1 MPSPPPPQLAII
13 GNAAR
18 FINSP
23 PVQRVVD
30 AIWSGEIIYSPQSFI
45 DLLPDH
51 YRRKPIT
58 LYDPT
63 AAPILDHHRLMVPK
77 IRLALEFVHF
87 VILFAS
93 YLAVVFSA
101 FLP

>member
-1 MPSPPPPQLAII
+1 M
-13 GNAAR
+13 
-18 FINSP
+18 
-23 PVQRVVD
+23 
-30 AIWSGEIIYSPQSFI
+30 
-45 DLLPDH
+45 
-51 YRRKPIT
+51 
-58 LYDPT
+58 

-101 FLP
+101 FRSGRHLGMKEIG